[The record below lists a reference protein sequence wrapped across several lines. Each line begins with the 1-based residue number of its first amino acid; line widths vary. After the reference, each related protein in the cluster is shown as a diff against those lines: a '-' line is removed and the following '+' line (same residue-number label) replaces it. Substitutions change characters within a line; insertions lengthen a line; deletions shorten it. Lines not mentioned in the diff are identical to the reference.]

1 MKIEHTKCHKIET
14 FFLSKILL
22 RIFANANEMPFETGE
37 KKIFMIYIEK
47 LSLKI
52 VAFLLMMM
60 KNTISERSN
69 RKLLT

>member
-1 MKIEHTKCHKIET
+1 
-14 FFLSKILL
+14 
-22 RIFANANEMPFETGE
+22 
-37 KKIFMIYIEK
+37 MIYIEK
-47 LSLKI
+47 FSLKI